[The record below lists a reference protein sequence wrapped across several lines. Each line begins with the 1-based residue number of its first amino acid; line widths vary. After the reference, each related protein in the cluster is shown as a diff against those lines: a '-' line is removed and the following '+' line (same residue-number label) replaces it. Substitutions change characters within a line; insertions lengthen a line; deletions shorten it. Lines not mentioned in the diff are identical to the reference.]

1 MHAYR
6 ISISYFC
13 FLFILDKYISNYRTT
28 HTVLVIL
35 FCKLFISLL
44 DSIFIL
50 FNFARFNS
58 FIERISF
65 LSIWMGKK
73 SNRKYF
79 ECECIIYPFLVR
91 LCYNTF
97 CILHKWIWNDDV
109 VVNCW
114 FSWKRKTFWNLAEIL
129 HSFAPIHLHYYTGCF
144 TSIFTWM

>member
-6 ISISYFC
+6 IGIS
-13 FLFILDKYISNYRTT
+13 FLCFILISDKCTYTL
-28 HTVLVIL
+28 LVIL
-35 FCKLFISLL
+35 FCKLFILLL
-44 DSIFIL
+44 DKIFIL
-50 FNFARFNS
+50 FYFVRFNS
-58 FIERISF
+58 FIETISF
-65 LSIWMGKK
+65 PSIRMGKK
-73 SNRKYF
+73 TNRKCF
-79 ECECIIYPFLVR
+79 ECGCIIYPFLIH

-144 TSIFTWM
+144 NSVFT